1 MYGKKRVVITKNNM
15 IVLAGGRSWIPVG
28 FIFPQKML
36 NGTLHAHVLKDEF
49 DRDGGHNEIFAPN
62 KTTLRELVNNQYK
75 LTLGS

>member
-28 FIFPQKML
+28 FIFPHKML

-49 DRDGGHNEIFAPN
+49 DRNGGHNDIFAPN
-62 KTTLRELVNNQYK
+62 KKALREAVNKKYK
-75 LTLGS
+75 WL